1 MQSVL
6 TAAQM
11 RQAEQAAET
20 RFGMP
25 SALLMENAG
34 RALADVAR
42 SVAGAGGRFLVV
54 CGPGNNGGDGLVAA
68 RFLREGGARVS
79 VAVVGDQGRM
89 TPEARRNLQALEAYG
104 VSAQALEAL

>member
-1 MQSVL
+1 MQSAL

-11 RQAEQAAET
+11 REAEQAAET

-34 RALADVAR
+34 RELAQVAR
-42 SVAGAGGRFLVV
+42 GVAGTGGRFIVV

-79 VAVVGDQGRM
+79 VTVVGDAARM
-89 TPEARRNLQALEAYG
+89 TPEARRNLQALEAHG
-104 VSAQALEAL
+104 ISAQSLEA